1 MVHVVRG
8 HQYTSTMMYSDP
20 YPRPSRGRVHDI
32 SRDLSFAPRRAH
44 RTRTYTYVHASAN
57 VAYYCIQ
64 RELITYPAGEIED
77 FWPYGGVLV
86 NRFPRLDQ
94 WPARS
99 SAEWQ
104 KLPQICVNLVPSI
117 AHFHLCCFPTINPQ
131 KYMRSKYLKNHTL
144 ISR

>member
-1 MVHVVRG
+1 MVHG
-8 HQYTSTMMYSDP
+8 MGSSTCSYAVWS
-20 YPRPSRGRVHDI
+20 SRMRMRIWCTLTPARIDRVHDI
-32 SRDLSFAPRRAH
+32 SRDLSFAPRARAPH
-44 RTRTYTYVHASAN
+44 TLCRVLLYTKRVDHVSCWRDRGLLVVWWCISQQISSTRP
-57 VAYYCIQ
+57 VAC
-64 RELITYPAGEIED
+64 
-77 FWPYGGVLV
+77 
-86 NRFPRLDQ
+86 
-94 WPARS
+94 RS